1 LSIPPQRFRAPK
13 VLKKEIK
20 NVKTYKEKCPSQAYL
35 MVSLSGIYKLL
46 AGFCKVSWLLYVK
59 KQNPKLFH
67 RPYFVTFLPLVKIVV
82 PVAKMP

>member
-1 LSIPPQRFRAPK
+1 LSIPPHRFRAPK

-35 MVSLSGIYKLL
+35 MVSLSGRYKLL
-46 AGFCKVSWLLYVK
+46 AGFFKVSWLFYVK
-59 KQNPKLFH
+59 NKILQLFH

>member
-1 LSIPPQRFRAPK
+1 LSIPPHRFRAPK

-35 MVSLSGIYKLL
+35 MVSLSGRYKLL
-46 AGFCKVSWLLYVK
+46 AGFLAFIRK